1 MKLSFGKI
9 LIAFLILPFVEL
21 YLLLQLS
28 ANFSALLTFAIVI
41 LTGVLGAF
49 LAKNQGQK
57 VLKNIQRELELGRLP
72 GDDMIYGLCILMGG
86 ILLLTPGL
94 ISDTLGLLLLFP
106 LTRIW
111 FTKYLKRQF
120 STMVQREAVRIYPY
134 NLDPFTK
141 TQTSGLEKN
150 TGSYESKETMEDIE
164 IIDGD

>member
-1 MKLSFGKI
+1 MMKLSFGKI

-28 ANFSALLTFAIVI
+28 AQVSALLTFAIVI
-41 LTGVLGAF
+41 LTGFLGAF

-57 VLKNIQRELELGRLP
+57 VYKNIQRELELGRLP

-106 LTRIW
+106 LTRTW

-134 NLDPFTK
+134 NLGQCTNN
-141 TQTSGLEKN
+141 QTH
-150 TGSYESKETMEDIE
+150 ESDKIIE
-164 IIDGD
+164 IIDKD